1 MSKQYD
7 FFNTE
12 SRVIAHR
19 GDSKYFPENSLL
31 AFKSAIELGVDII
44 ETDVHI
50 SSDGVI
56 FVWHDENTEQL
67 NGDTS
72 PINTKSWEELQKL
85 DLGYLYIDNDGKR
98 PFSNKGVTL
107 TPFVDVLEAFPNVRF
122 NVDLKD
128 KSRDLVEGF
137 CKILE
142 DTDSFNRV
150 IVASFHTENLKY
162 IRTLSDRVVTSFGES
177 EVRLWVILC
186 KLGLLRLVSK
196 FFRDIPPVIQVPV
209 SSGSLKIVTKRFL
222 NNLHRR
228 GVRLQ
233 VWTINERHE
242 MEYLYKLGVDGIMT
256 DDPRLLIE
264 VNKVAVNT

>member
-7 FFNTE
+7 FFNKE
-12 SRVIAHR
+12 CRVIAHR

-31 AFKSAIELGVDII
+31 AFKSAIELNVDVI

-56 FVWHDENTEQL
+56 FVWHDDNTEQL
-67 NGDTS
+67 NGDTDS
-72 PINTKSWEELQKL
+72 ITTKSWDELKNL
-85 DLGYLYIDNDGKR
+85 DLGYIYIDNDGKR

-107 TPFVDVLEAFPNVRF
+107 TPFSDVLKAFPDTRF

-142 DTDSFNRV
+142 DTNSFDRV

-177 EVRLWVILC
+177 EVKKWVILS

-209 SSGSLKIVTKRFL
+209 SSGSLRIVTKRFL
-222 NNLHRR
+222 KTLHRR
-228 GVRLQ
+228 GVKLQ

-242 MEYLYKLGVDGIMT
+242 MESLYKLGVDGIMT

-264 VNKVAVNT
+264 VNKVAIDT